1 MSVRP
6 SSGELNAYEVEK
18 PPDEPADEQ
27 AGKIAPADELAG
39 EDELEA
45 PGLKILR
52 SPSDPT
58 TDEIEMH
65 EAAGHSPYSV

>member
-45 PGLKILR
+45 PG
-52 SPSDPT
+52 
-58 TDEIEMH
+58 
-65 EAAGHSPYSV
+65 